1 MSTYVGPSR
10 GPTTSAVRP
19 RPPACPLT
27 ASTSRALVGNPMKRI
42 VMWLMSTLTV
52 LVLLFGY
59 HTSTSST
66 AAAAGGNSS
75 ASTPYSGST
84 TASGATSAPT
94 TGSSSSSS
102 SSSVASTTGSATSA
116 TVPGTVADTRWGP
129 VQVQITVADGSITD
143 VAVVQYPNG
152 NGKDQEINARAL
164 PILIQETLK
173 AQSASIDMVSGA
185 TYTSDGYVTSLQ
197 SALDQA
203 GL

>member
-1 MSTYVGPSR
+1 
-10 GPTTSAVRP
+10 
-19 RPPACPLT
+19 
-27 ASTSRALVGNPMKRI
+27 MKKI

-66 AAAAGGNSS
+66 AAAAAGNTS
-75 ASTPYSGST
+75 AATPYTGST
-84 TASGATSAPT
+84 TASTPT

-102 SSSVASTTGSATSA
+102 ASAAASPSSSATS
-116 TVPGTVADTRWGP
+116 GTVTGTAADTRWGP
-129 VQVQITVADGSITD
+129 VQVEITVANGAITN
-143 VAVVQYPNG
+143 VSVVEYPDS
-152 NGKDQEINARAL
+152 NGKDEEINARAL

-173 AQSASIDMVSGA
+173 AQSADIDMVSGA
-185 TYTSDGYVTSLQ
+185 TYTSDGYLTSLQ

>member
-1 MSTYVGPSR
+1 MR
-10 GPTTSAVRP
+10 
-19 RPPACPLT
+19 
-27 ASTSRALVGNPMKRI
+27 MKKI

-59 HTSTSST
+59 HTSTSTSST
-66 AAAAGGNSS
+66 AAAAGGDSS
-75 ASTPYSGST
+75 VATPFSGST
-84 TASGATSAPT
+84 TSTGAAGSTSAAA

-102 SSSVASTTGSATSA
+102 SAAS
-116 TVPGTVADTRWGP
+116 GTVTGAAADTRWGP

-143 VAVVQYPNG
+143 VSVVQYPTS

>member
-1 MSTYVGPSR
+1 MR
-10 GPTTSAVRP
+10 
-19 RPPACPLT
+19 
-27 ASTSRALVGNPMKRI
+27 MKKI

-59 HTSTSST
+59 HTSTSTT
-66 AAAAGGNSS
+66 AAAAGGDSS
-75 ASTPYSGST
+75 VATPFSGSTPSPGAAGST
-84 TASGATSAPT
+84 TAPA

-102 SSSVASTTGSATSA
+102 SGAS
-116 TVPGTVADTRWGP
+116 GTVTGAAADTRWGP

-143 VAVVQYPNG
+143 VSVVQYPTS

>member
-1 MSTYVGPSR
+1 
-10 GPTTSAVRP
+10 
-19 RPPACPLT
+19 
-27 ASTSRALVGNPMKRI
+27 MKKI

-52 LVLLFGY
+52 LVLLFDY

-66 AAAAGGNSS
+66 AAATGGNSS
-75 ASTPYSGST
+75 ASTPYRGSAT
-84 TASGATSAPT
+84 STGAARPTSGAP

-102 SSSVASTTGSATSA
+102 SPAS
-116 TVPGTVADTRWGP
+116 GTVTGAAADTRWGP

-143 VAVVQYPNG
+143 VSVVQYPTS

>member
-1 MSTYVGPSR
+1 
-10 GPTTSAVRP
+10 
-19 RPPACPLT
+19 
-27 ASTSRALVGNPMKRI
+27 MKRI

-102 SSSVASTTGSATSA
+102 SSSAAGTTDSATSG
-116 TVPGTVADTRWGP
+116 TVTGTVADTRWGP

-143 VAVVQYPNG
+143 VAVVQYPNS
-152 NGKDQEINARAL
+152 NSKDEEINARAL

>member
-1 MSTYVGPSR
+1 M
-10 GPTTSAVRP
+10 
-19 RPPACPLT
+19 
-27 ASTSRALVGNPMKRI
+27 NRI
-42 VMWLMSTLTV
+42 VMCLMSTLTV

-59 HTSTSST
+59 HTSTSSS

-94 TGSSSSSS
+94 NGSSSSSS
-102 SSSVASTTGSATSA
+102 SSSAGSTTGSATS
-116 TVPGTVADTRWGP
+116 GTVTGTAADTRWGP

-143 VAVVQYPNG
+143 IAVVQYPNG

-173 AQSASIDMVSGA
+173 AQSASIDMVTGA